1 MKTLGLITIGQS
13 PRADITPDLEP
24 IFGPDIKLVQAGALD
39 GMTAQDAATL
49 APEEGDEVLI
59 SKLQDGTAVLLGE
72 RRIIP
77 RLQQCVDELE
87 RQGAALILFLCTGTF
102 PAFESRIPLV
112 FPCEVLN
119 GAVPALTSR
128 SRIAVIA
135 PKEEQRRQCMEKW
148 TRFVQSVQVVCASP
162 YGLPEELDQA
172 ARAAA
177 ELDADLV
184 VLDCMGY
191 TADMKK
197 RVQELSGKP
206 VVLSRTLAARVVME
220 LLA

>member
-39 GMTAQDAATL
+39 GMTAQDAAAL

-102 PAFESRIPLV
+102 PAFESRVPLV

-148 TRFVQSVQVVCASP
+148 MRFVQSVQVVCASP